1 MTATSLEVAGLD
13 DEGRGTGEVEGAT
26 WHVGG
31 ALPGDRVRATVE
43 HRSPHRPEAWA
54 RLVAL
59 ERPSVDRVAPVCP
72 ATGRCGGCPLGALRY
87 EAQAAWKAARL
98 ERALARVPGAPPP
111 APFGAAPAPTGY
123 RGSSKLVYGIATPG
137 AWPTLGGYAPRSH
150 AVVDLAGCKVV
161 RPVLEAVRGA
171 VLAVLRDARIEPHD
185 EAAGA
190 GDLAYV
196 VLRAGARDDVMVT
209 LVGPDLDRL
218 AALGPAIAGA
228 HAAIAGVAANRR
240 PRGNA
245 IFGGETRALVGA
257 TELVEAVGPVQVL
270 LSPTAFFQV
279 NREVAARIYADLADF
294 VVPRAG
300 GAVIDA
306 YAGVG
311 GIALTLAARGVAD
324 VTGLELNADAVRDA
338 VRAAARAGVGARF
351 VAADAADGLLARAAE
366 GPIDAVVVNPPRRGL
381 DGRMAAALGR
391 ARPRLLAYVSCDPD
405 TLARDLER
413 LSADGLRIASVRGYD
428 MHPQT
433 PHVEALALLE
443 RGLA

>member
-1 MTATSLEVAGLD
+1 M
-13 DEGRGTGEVEGAT
+13 
-26 WHVGG
+26 
-31 ALPGDRVRATVE
+31 
-43 HRSPHRPEAWA
+43 
-54 RLVAL
+54 
-59 ERPSVDRVAPVCP
+59 
-72 ATGRCGGCPLGALRY
+72 
-87 EAQAAWKAARL
+87 
-98 ERALARVPGAPPP
+98 
-111 APFGAAPAPTGY
+111 
-123 RGSSKLVYGIATPG
+123 
-137 AWPTLGGYAPRSH
+137 
-150 AVVDLAGCKVV
+150 
-161 RPVLEAVRGA
+161 
-171 VLAVLRDARIEPHD
+171 
-185 EAAGA
+185 
-190 GDLAYV
+190 
-196 VLRAGARDDVMVT
+196 
-209 LVGPDLDRL
+209 
-218 AALGPAIAGA
+218 
-228 HAAIAGVAANRR
+228 
-240 PRGNA
+240 
-245 IFGGETRALVGA
+245 
-257 TELVEAVGPVQVL
+257 
-270 LSPTAFFQV
+270 
-279 NREVAARIYADLADF
+279 
-294 VVPRAG
+294 VPRAG

-381 DGRMAAALGR
+381 DGPMAAALGR